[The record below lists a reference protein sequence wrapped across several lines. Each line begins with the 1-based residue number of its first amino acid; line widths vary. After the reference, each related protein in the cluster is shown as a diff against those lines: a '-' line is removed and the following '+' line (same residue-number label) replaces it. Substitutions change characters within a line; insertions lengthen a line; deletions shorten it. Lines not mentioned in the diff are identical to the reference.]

1 MTTATIPDSHKDL
14 LEKPLVA
21 SLATLMP
28 DGLIQVNPVW
38 VDYDGTYVRFN
49 SAAGRQKDKNL
60 KNRGVV
66 TVMIVD
72 TAEPYR
78 WIEIRGRVAE
88 ITNEGADAHIDSLA
102 KKYLGVD
109 SYPFR
114 NPAETRVTYKIQPE
128 RVTAFT
134 MG

>member
-1 MTTATIPDSHKDL
+1 MTTTTIPDSHKDL

-78 WIEIRGRVAE
+78 WIEVRGHVAE

-114 NPAETRVTYKIQPE
+114 NPAETRVTYKIKPE
-128 RVTAFT
+128 QVTPFT

>member
-1 MTTATIPDSHKDL
+1 MANVTIPDSHKDL
-14 LEKPLVA
+14 FERPIVA

-38 VDYDGTYVRFN
+38 VDYDGTHIRFN

-72 TAEPYR
+72 TAEPYK
-78 WIEIRGRVAE
+78 WLEVRGRVTE
-88 ITNEGADAHIDSLA
+88 ITAEGADAHIDSLA
-102 KKYLGVD
+102 KKYLGAD

-114 NPAETRVTYKIQPE
+114 KAEETRLTYKIQPE
-128 RVTAFT
+128 RVIAA
-134 MG
+134 MP